1 MDMAVLALIGAI
13 IILGLGS
20 YAVYLLN
27 KLKKQKQLI
36 QQHQALAIEK
46 RNAKIFES
54 VDTLC
59 LAGIQ
64 GQCDLSELSIRLCNI
79 LDYVQGE
86 QRIDVASRHPALSEL
101 FEIVKGMER
110 GEERQKLAKQDRMKQ
125 NLARHKAE
133 NRLNDAIIE
142 ELKDLQSQVAP
153 LNNQISIQMRNI

>member
-1 MDMAVLALIGAI
+1 MDMAVLASIGAI
-13 IILGLGS
+13 IILGLAA
-20 YAVYLLN
+20 YAAYLLI
-27 KLKKQKQLI
+27 KLNKQKQLI
-36 QQHQALAIEK
+36 QQHRALAVAK

-86 QRIDVASRHPALSEL
+86 QRIDVATRYPALSEL
-101 FEIVKGMER
+101 FQVVKDMAR
-110 GEERQKLAKQDRMKQ
+110 GDERQQLAKQERMQQ

-133 NRLNDAIIE
+133 TRLNDDIIT
-142 ELKDLQSQVAP
+142 ELKDLQSRVAP
-153 LNNQISIQMRNI
+153 LNQQISIQMK

>member
-1 MDMAVLALIGAI
+1 MDMAVLASIGVI
-13 IILGLGS
+13 IILGLGG
-20 YAVYLLN
+20 YAAYLLN

-36 QQHQALAIEK
+36 SQHQALAIAK

-86 QRIDVASRHPALSEL
+86 QRIDVKTRYPALSEL
-101 FEIVKGMER
+101 FEVVNDMAR
-110 GEERQKLAKQDRMKQ
+110 GEDRQQLAKQERMKQ

-133 NRLNDAIIE
+133 TRLSDTIIE
-142 ELKDLQSQVAP
+142 ELKDLKGQVAP
-153 LNNQISIQMRNI
+153 LNDQISIQMR

>member
-1 MDMAVLALIGAI
+1 MDMAVLASIGAI
-13 IILGLGS
+13 IILVLGS

-27 KLKKQKQLI
+27 KLKKQRQLI
-36 QQHQALAIEK
+36 LQHQTLAIAK

-86 QRIDVASRHPALSEL
+86 QRIDVASRYPALSEL
-101 FEIVKGMER
+101 FAVVKDMAR
-110 GEERQKLAKQDRMKQ
+110 GEERQQLAKQQRMQQ
-125 NLARHKAE
+125 NLARTKAE
-133 NRLNDAIIE
+133 SRLSESIIE
-142 ELKDLQSQVAP
+142 ELKDLQRQVAP
-153 LNNQISIQMRNI
+153 LNDQIPIQTQ

>member
-1 MDMAVLALIGAI
+1 MDMAVLASIGAI
-13 IILGLGS
+13 IILGLAA
-20 YAVYLLN
+20 YAAYLLI
-27 KLKKQKQLI
+27 KLNKQKQLI
-36 QQHQALAIEK
+36 QQHQALAIAK

-86 QRIDVASRHPALSEL
+86 QRIDVATRYPALSEL
-101 FEIVKGMER
+101 FQVVKDMAR
-110 GEERQKLAKQDRMKQ
+110 GDDRQQLAKQERMQQ

-133 NRLNDAIIE
+133 TRLNDAIIA
-142 ELKDLQSQVAP
+142 ELKDLQGRVAP
-153 LNNQISIQMRNI
+153 LNQQISVQMK